1 MRWLEEQRDPNH
13 PHICTIEEVVDETPT
28 VRTLYFHDPV
38 LAEVEPGQF
47 AMVWIP
53 GVNELPMSVMISE
66 KKDEAGFTVRKR
78 GESSTALYNLKVGD
92 KIGVRGPYGNS
103 FDYRDPNGI
112 RLENHRKSPF
122 KDILL
127 IGGGTGLVPLLRLQK
142 YWMQDVLGHPHITL
156 LMGSKTKDEVFF
168 EDIAKKIPTDYLS
181 DDEYDSRYDIDFG
194 DGATERAMKKRSDK
208 AEEALEIIPVTED
221 GSYGEKGYV
230 TDVLEKLLEENKY
243 DAIYTCGPELM
254 MHKVVKLAN
263 EKGIFVQASLERMM
277 KCGVGICGSCCVGQD
292 LACRDGTVFDGEY
305 LAKSSEFGH
314 FQRTKSGI
322 LEKI

>member
-1 MRWLEEQRDPNH
+1 LEEQRDPNH
-13 PHICTIEEVVDETPT
+13 PHICTIERVVDETPT
-28 VRTLYFHDPV
+28 VRTLYFRDEV
-38 LAEVEPGQF
+38 LANVQPGQF

-103 FDYRDPNGI
+103 FGYLNRHVSPV
-112 RLENHRKSPF
+112 RPF
-122 KDILL
+122 KNILL
-127 IGGGTGLVPLLRLQK
+127 IGGGTGLVPLMRLQK
-142 YWMQDVLGHPHITL
+142 YWMKGVPHNGHVTL

-168 EDIAKKIPTDYLS
+168 ENIATKIMVKWDSDY
-181 DDEYDSRYDIDFG
+181 IVPGTAAF
-194 DGATERAMKKRSDK
+194 
-208 AEEALEIIPVTED
+208 EIIPVTED

-230 TDVLEKLLEENKY
+230 TDVLEKLLEENTY

-254 MHKVVKLAN
+254 MYKVVKLAN

-277 KCGVGICGSCCVGQD
+277 KCGVGICGSCCVNKD
-292 LACRDGTVFDGEY
+292 LVCRDGTVFDGQH
-305 LAKSSEFGH
+305 LTKNSEFGH
-314 FQRTKSGI
+314 FERTKSGI